1 MFRSR
6 GGACT
11 SAPETATG
19 AFGPGRKRPVAPAVP
34 EWNSALG
41 LEFRASAPPKSVAAT
56 GGPILGSRFRCSPQK
71 RAVGRKYGPIVGLG
85 PRPTPSP
92 GVDATG
98 WDGDPRTGWQ
108 EAYGIGLSGV
118 EIHARYGVLCHR
130 ITWAATATGSPHPWV
145 FFSLFVSRTGRD
157 TRIRPISR
165 SSFAARTEPDLDAAS
180 YDDSPRI
187 GWQNAHGIGLSRVEI
202 LAPAGVLSQR
212 VGLPVAATGR
222 PIPGSH
228 FRFSPQERGVARK
241 YGPSAGL
248 RPLPAPSAGVD
259 AMGATAAHGPGPET
273 PMESAFPRW
282 QFVPGMGFCASA
294 PPGLPPRR
302 QASLLGLVVAVS
314 VKNEP
319 WTEM

>member
-71 RAVGRKYGPIVGLG
+71 RAVGRRYGPIVGLG

-165 SSFAARTEPDLDAAS
+165 SSSAARPTRTSTPRATTTALGSGGKTPTAS
-180 YDDSPRI
+180 AFPGWEFLLRLGFCPSGSRSLSPRPEGPFLGLI
-187 GWQNAHGIGLSRVEI
+187 FVFRLKNEAWHENTAHQQVFVRCPHR
-202 LAPAGVLSQR
+202 APALT
-212 VGLPVAATGR
+212 PW
-222 PIPGSH
+222 
-228 FRFSPQERGVARK
+228 
-241 YGPSAGL
+241 
-248 RPLPAPSAGVD
+248 
-259 AMGATAAHGPGPET
+259 GATAAHGPGPET

-282 QFVPGMGFCASA
+282 QFVPGMGVCASA

-319 WTEM
+319 